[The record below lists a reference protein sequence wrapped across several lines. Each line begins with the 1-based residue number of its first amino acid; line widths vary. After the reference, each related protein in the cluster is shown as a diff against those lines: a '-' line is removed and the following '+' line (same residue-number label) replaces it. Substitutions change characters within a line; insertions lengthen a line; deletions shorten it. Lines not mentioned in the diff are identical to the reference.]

1 MKAKIVGAGI
11 AAALAAVGI
20 GTAVAGAA
28 GVDATPSTQRSTV
41 VDRGGRSF
49 VQDDQNQGGYDCPE
63 RDGTA
68 PEASP
73 SATTSDV

>member
-11 AAALAAVGI
+11 AAVLAVVGI

-28 GVDATPSTQRSTV
+28 AVDATPSMQRSTV

-49 VQDDQNQGGYDCPE
+49 IQDDQNQRRYDCPE
-63 RDGTA
+63 RDGTT

>member
-1 MKAKIVGAGI
+1 MKAKLVGAGI

-28 GVDATPSTQRSTV
+28 ALDATPSTQRSTV
-41 VDRGGRSF
+41 IDRGGRSF
-49 VQDDQNQGGYDCPE
+49 IQDEQGQGGYDCPE
-63 RDGTA
+63 QDSTA